1 MDSDPVHKY
10 RVLRCIGQGGM
21 AEVFTADMLCQPG
34 YSKRVAV
41 KRVLPRL
48 TRNARFMRMF
58 LDEAR
63 IGLLL
68 NHSNI
73 VQVFDVGRAEG
84 SYFIVMEYVDGANL
98 RDIWVEC
105 QKRRTLMPL
114 EISLAVIIDVCRALY
129 YAHCLTDVRGNPLN
143 VIHHDVNLANVL
155 VSVMGEVKLMDFGL
169 SEAAGCLEQ
178 SEPDVV
184 RGKFGYISPEAAHGL
199 RTDARSDQFSL
210 GVVLYE
216 LVTGQRLFK
225 GQDDLHSLALT
236 RATEVPP
243 PRAVNPEI
251 PLDLEQVL
259 LRALARDPAQ
269 RFSDMRDMANHLT
282 MVLFDLFRPVN
293 AFSIGDF
300 VQIVRGPGPEDRSS
314 RAARIAELI
323 EDELLHF
330 ESLEYDE
337 TYDDDD
343 LDGDATNVMG
353 TAPVVDPGD

>member
-1 MDSDPVHKY
+1 
-10 RVLRCIGQGGM
+10 M

-48 TRNARFMRMF
+48 TRNERFMRMF
-58 LDEAR
+58 LNEAR

-98 RDIWVEC
+98 REIWKEC
-105 QKRRTLMPL
+105 EQRRTLVPL
-114 EISLAVIIDVCRALY
+114 EISVAIIIDVCRALH
-129 YAHCLTDVRGNPLN
+129 YAHNLTDVRGDPLN
-143 VIHHDVNLANVL
+143 VIHHDVNLSNVL

-169 SEAAGCLEQ
+169 SEAAGCFEQ

-199 RTDARSDQFSL
+199 GTDARSDQFSL

-216 LVTGQRLFK
+216 LTTGQRLFQ
-225 GQDDLHSLALT
+225 GEDDLHSLQLT
-236 RATEVPP
+236 RAAEVPP
-243 PRAVNPEI
+243 PRAINPDL
-251 PLDLEQVL
+251 PLDLERVL
-259 LRALARDPAQ
+259 LRALARDPDQ
-269 RFSDMRDMANHLT
+269 RFDDMRDLANHLT
-282 MVLFDLFRPVN
+282 MVLFGLYRPVN

-300 VQIVRGPGPEDRSS
+300 VQIMRGAAPEDRSS
-314 RAARIAELI
+314 RAARIADMI
-323 EDELLHF
+323 EDELMHF

-337 TYDDDD
+337 DHDH
-343 LDGDATNVMG
+343 DGEDHDEEATNVMA
-353 TAPVVDPGD
+353 TAPTGEEL